1 MTIFLNCR
9 KAYEKLKGGFKIR
22 AASKRLK
29 IYIPSGSHID
39 IYGRAMPMSTLVSI
53 LCSGR
58 TDMAPRDFL
67 NDAPRN
73 LRHDLIELL
82 REVTSVRLRNADN
95 PNDLGEIYADFS
107 GEQIEQEVTAMVKN
121 WIFDGS
127 YYKATAPNK
136 PKTIQNKGGA
146 DTPLVH
152 TGMLAN
158 SITARI
164 DL

>member
-1 MTIFLNCR
+1 MRIILNCR
-9 KAYEKLKGGFKIR
+9 KAYEKLKGSFKIR
-22 AASKRLK
+22 TASKRLK
-29 IYIPSGSHID
+29 VYIPNGTHINV
-39 IYGRAMPMSTLVSI
+39 YGRALPMSTLVFI
-53 LCSGR
+53 LCNGR
-58 TDMAPRDFL
+58 PDMAPRDFV
-67 NDAPRN
+67 NDAPRQ
-73 LRHDLIELL
+73 LRHELL
-82 REVTSVRLRNADN
+82 QLLKDVTSVRLRNTDN

-164 DL
+164 ER